1 MNNQDNSSNENNS
14 VENNNTNTNNNSVE
28 SNNANTNNTTQNP
41 DEVQNIISN
50 QKIYLEVLKKEY
62 DLELAKKQSLETRA
76 GFIFAFIAT
85 ISTFLFDKV
94 KLNFLLYTV
103 TTVQSL
109 IINLKVIA
117 GLGIYLTLGFIIYKT
132 IKIITAGNHNAFNID
147 LITDERFSERHKDE
161 LMIIIQTYKD
171 IIAQH
176 RSRNEERAKFLT
188 YTLYAILILLI
199 LIAIYFSIYLKE
211 I

>member
-28 SNNANTNNTTQNP
+28 NNNANTNNTTQNT

-103 TTVQSL
+103 TTVQPL

-188 YTLYAILILLI
+188 HTLYAILILLI
-199 LIAIYFSIYLKE
+199 LNAIYFSIYLKE

>member
-85 ISTFLFDKV
+85 ISTFLFDIV
-94 KLNFLLYTV
+94 KLNFLQNPFIV
-103 TTVQSL
+103 T
-109 IINLKVIA
+109 LKN
-117 GLGIYLTLGFIIYKT
+117 GIDKSILNT
-132 IKIITAGNHNAFNID
+132 
-147 LITDERFSERHKDE
+147 
-161 LMIIIQTYKD
+161 
-171 IIAQH
+171 
-176 RSRNEERAKFLT
+176 RNK
-188 YTLYAILILLI
+188 
-199 LIAIYFSIYLKE
+199 K
-211 I
+211 